1 MGDLMRPVSF
11 SELVKRMFSEYR
23 KDGSIFGIHKDQ
35 FFKKTNSNKLEIF
48 GEGCETPLGP
58 AAGPHTQLTQNIIVS
73 YLTGGRFFE
82 LKTVQILDT
91 LEVEKPCIDAEDECF
106 NTEWSTEFTLPKAY
120 DEYLKAWFILYLME
134 ELFELNN
141 TKERSFIYNM
151 SVGYDLAGIKSEK
164 VQKFINDMMDSSS
177 NTVFQTYVKELQDI
191 VETEDFLKGTD
202 LEGKVASLKA
212 VPGKVPAK
220 MCNQLTLSTMHGCP
234 PKEIEDICMYMLTE
248 KKLNT
253 FVKLNPTLLG
263 FDRVR
268 EILDGLGFDYIGLS
282 REAFSHDLQYKDAVG
297 MLERLIA
304 TSKKENLDFGVKL
317 TNTLGSV
324 NNKGVLPGDE
334 MYMSGRALYPLSI
347 NLAAVLSRKFNGELP
362 ISYSG
367 GASKFNVED
376 IFATGIRPITL
387 ATDLL
392 QPGGYYRLNDMTVLL
407 EKSSAW
413 KMNKIDVDK
422 LETLASNALKMNY
435 TEKNWRGNDKAEV
448 DEDLPVFDCYVAPC
462 IVACPISQ
470 DIPEYIK
477 LVGQK
482 RYEEAVELIYD
493 KNALPSIT
501 GHICSHQ
508 CQYSCT
514 RLDYEGTVQIRE
526 IKKIAI
532 LNGFE
537 DYRKNWKMPEINKGK
552 KIAVVGAGP
561 AGLSSAY
568 FLSREGFDVTIFDKH
583 DSAGGVVDHVI
594 PQFRITRE
602 AILSD
607 IDFIEAHGVK
617 FVFGVSPDF
626 SIKDLKSEGFDHV
639 CLAIGAEG
647 VRAYPIEGDNTNI
660 ISSFEFLQSFNKD
673 PNAIKLGKH
682 VVIVGAGDTAM
693 DAVRSAKRVDGV
705 ESVRVVYRRAE
716 DQMPASPE
724 EYEHAL
730 EEDIPFQWLRNPEKF
745 DVDGT
750 LTLRVMELGELDASG
765 RRRPFPTDKTETIHV
780 DTLIPSIGE
789 VVDADTLEAAGA
801 AANSKGWFDT
811 DDNLRLKE
819 DGVYL
824 VGDGRTGPSTIV
836 QCIQEGRRAADAIC
850 KENDPNWSRKTSY
863 SFLKDLNNESDII
876 NKRGTLQ
883 DPLDRKSDYNTV
895 EYAEKEAERCLECNF
910 ICNKCVDVCPNRA
923 NLALEFEGF
932 RDKYQIIHVDAFC
945 NECGNCGTFC
955 PYNGLPYKDKF
966 TIFNLPGDFENSE
979 NNGFYVDGSAV
990 KLRLAEK
997 LYDLTINNDG
1007 VLSGNEPAHADYP
1020 EVKKVVQTIYN
1031 NYGYL
1036 LGPVED

>member
-11 SELVKRMFSEYR
+11 SELVKRMFSEYK

-35 FFKKTNSNKLEIF
+35 FFKKSNSNKLDIF
-48 GEGCETPLGP
+48 GERSDTPLGP
-58 AAGPHTQLTQNIIVS
+58 AAGPHTQLTQNIIAS

-91 LEVEKPCIDAEDECF
+91 LEVPKPCIDAEDECF

-141 TKERSFIYNM
+141 SKGRSFIYNM
-151 SVGYDLAGIKSEK
+151 SVGYDLAGIKTDR
-164 VQKFINDMMDSSS
+164 VQAFINDMMDSSS
-177 NTVFQTYVKELQDI
+177 NAKFAAYVKELQSI
-191 VETEDFLKGTD
+191 IEDDSFLKGTD
-202 LEGKVASLKA
+202 LESKVVSLKDI
-212 VPGKVPAK
+212 PGRVPAQL
-220 MCNQLTLSTMHGCP
+220 CNQLTLSTMHGCP

-268 EILDGLGFDYIGLS
+268 EILDGLGFDYVGLS
-282 REAFSHDLQYKDAVG
+282 REAFSHDLQYADAEG

-304 TSKKENLDFGVKL
+304 TSKKENLQFGVKL

-334 MYMSGRALYPLSI
+334 MYMSGRALFPLSI
-347 NLAAVLSRKFNGELP
+347 NLAAKISRKFKGELP

-376 IFATGIRPITL
+376 IFSTGIRPITL

-392 QPGGYYRLNDMTVLL
+392 QPGGYNRLTDMAFLL

-413 KMNKIDVDK
+413 SMDKIDVDK
-422 LETLASNALKMNY
+422 LEALAANALKMHY
-435 TEKNWRGNDKAEV
+435 TKKDWRGNDKAEV
-448 DEDLPVFDCYVAPC
+448 EEDLPIFDCYVAPC
-462 IVACPISQ
+462 VVACPISQ

-482 RYEEAVELIYD
+482 KYAEAVELIYE

-508 CQYSCT
+508 CQYNCT
-514 RLDYEGTVQIRE
+514 RLDYEGTVEIRE

-532 LNGFE
+532 LNGFD
-537 DYRKNWKMPEINKGK
+537 DYKKKWKMPEINKGK
-552 KIAVVGAGP
+552 KIAVIGAGP

-583 DSAGGVVDHVI
+583 ESAGGVVEHVI

-617 FVFGVSPDF
+617 FVFGADPEF
-626 SIKDLKSEGFDHV
+626 SIKDLKTEGFDIV

-647 VRAYPIEGDNTNI
+647 VKAFPIEGDNTNI
-660 ISSFEFLQSFNKD
+660 IPSFEFLNSFNKD

-682 VVIVGAGDTAM
+682 VVVVGAGDTAM
-693 DAVRSAKRVDGV
+693 DAVRAAKRVEGV

-724 EYEHAL
+724 EYEDAL

-745 DVDGT
+745 DADGT
-750 LTLRVMELGELDASG
+750 LTLRVMELGEPDSSG
-765 RRRPFPTDKTETIHV
+765 RRRPVPTDKTETIHA

-789 VVDADTLEAAGA
+789 TIDPVIMEGAGVA
-801 AANSKGWFDT
+801 PNSKGWFDT
-811 DDNLRLKE
+811 DDNLKLKE

-824 VGDGRTGPSTIV
+824 IGDGRTGPSTIV

-850 KENDPNWSRKTSY
+850 KYNDSDWSRKSSY
-863 SFLKDLNNESDII
+863 SFLKDLNSKSELLE
-876 NKRGTLQ
+876 KRGTLQ
-883 DPLDRKSDYNTV
+883 DPLNRKVDYDQI
-895 EYAEKEAERCLECNF
+895 EYAEKEAARCLECNF

-923 NLALEFEGF
+923 NLALEFDGF
-932 RDKYQIIHVDAFC
+932 RDEYQIIHVDAYC

-966 TIFNLPGDFENSE
+966 TVFNLPVDFENSE
-979 NNGFYVDGSAV
+979 NNGFYVNGSAV

-997 LYDLTINNDG
+997 LYNLTINNDG
-1007 VLSGNEPAHADYP
+1007 VLSGNEPTHADYP
-1020 EVKKVVQTIYN
+1020 EVKRVVKTIYN
-1031 NYGYL
+1031 EYNYL
-1036 LGPVED
+1036 LGPVGE